1 MNKVDLKVSRRETGK
16 KAVKTVRNSGLVPGI
31 FYMNGEEPISISADP
46 KSLKSLVY
54 TAETKFINL
63 QIDGIKESKECF
75 IKDLTF
81 DPVTDKLTHID
92 LMGINRNAKMIFEI
106 PVKVK
111 GSSIGV
117 KEGGILQQNIHK
129 MNIRC
134 NPTDLP
140 TSIEIDVTDYKVGKA
155 LHIRDLSTDVMEYLL
170 PPDTTIVQVAQPRV
184 GKVATADE
192 A

>member
-1 MNKVDLKVSRRETGK
+1 MNKVDLQVSRRENGK
-16 KAVKTVRNSGLVPGI
+16 KAVKAVRNSGLVPGI
-31 FYMNGEEPISISADP
+31 FYMKGQEPISISANP

-63 QIDGIKESKECF
+63 QIEGIKEPKECF

-92 LMGINRNAKMIFEI
+92 LMGINRNAKMTFEI
-106 PVKVK
+106 PVIVK
-111 GSSIGV
+111 GSAIGV

-134 NPTDLP
+134 NPNDLP

-155 LHIRDLSTDVMEYLL
+155 LHIRDLSTEIMEYIL
-170 PPDTTIVQVAQPRV
+170 PADTTIVQVAQPRV
-184 GKVATADE
+184 GKVETTAE
-192 A
+192 